1 MATTTR
7 HAIDHHC
14 KERSGKEANMRR
26 TLAHKRMLITG
37 ASSGIGR
44 ALALA
49 AATRGARVAVASRSA
64 DRLAHLV
71 TEIEAS
77 GGEAIALP
85 TDVTVPQ
92 DRADLFHRVVEQ
104 FGGLDILVNNAGVAA
119 HGHFVDLNP
128 DILRKIMEV
137 NFFAYAENCRLA
149 IPLLAEGNQPLI
161 TNVSSMAGRRG
172 VPAWSEYSAS
182 KFAVCGFSEALRA
195 ELARFEID
203 LMLVVPGLTKSEL
216 GSNMLAHKGRLPAD
230 HEGGLPAE
238 IVAQKIL
245 DGMEKNKHEL
255 RIEKD
260 ARLLLF
266 VNWLMPRFV
275 DWRMAKVVRRL
286 YANEIAHRHGRGQQ
300 PVEPRNRPAT
310 SGSP

>member
-1 MATTTR
+1 
-7 HAIDHHC
+7 
-14 KERSGKEANMRR
+14 MRR
-26 TLAHKRMLITG
+26 TLFGKRMLITG

-49 AATRGARVAVASRSA
+49 AAARGARVAVASRSA
-64 DRLAHLV
+64 DRLAELAA
-71 TEIEAS
+71 EIETRS
-77 GGEAIALP
+77 GEAIAVRA
-85 TDVTVPQ
+85 DVTVPKE
-92 DRADLFHRVVEQ
+92 REEMFRRVTDH

-119 HGHFVDLNP
+119 HGHFIDLDP
-128 DILRKIMEV
+128 GILRRIMEV

-149 IPLLAEGNQPLI
+149 IPILAEGNQPLI
-161 TNVSSMAGRRG
+161 ANVSSMAGRRG

-203 LMLVVPGLTKSEL
+203 LLLVIPGLTRSDL
-216 GSNMLAHKGRLPAD
+216 GSNMLAHKGRMPAD

-238 IVAQKIL
+238 VVARKML
-245 DGMEKNKHEL
+245 DGMERNKHEL
-255 RIEKD
+255 RIERD

-286 YANEIAHRHGRGQQ
+286 YADEIARRRHSRTRSDERPLSAATGTGR
-300 PVEPRNRPAT
+300 
-310 SGSP
+310 